1 MVRPRGC
8 TDAVTSGTS
17 SSEEWPPETSSA
29 IVGSGSGPCSSTSTA
44 TWAARWL
51 TPCSRTP
58 RATASALAAA
68 TPTVS
73 APASP
78 GPDVTATASTSDSRT
93 PACAQAR
100 SIVGTIASRWAR
112 LATSGTTPPN
122 RACSSTELAT
132 ASASSRS
139 PRTRPI
145 PVSSHDVSIP
155 STSGSSAILV
165 ALPRSRQRTAPHD
178 PGVHVARLVVAAAH
192 RDALEALTLVE
203 GDRGGVVG
211 THLEQQAPR
220 PAARGLGGQRPEQPR
235 PDAPALRGGRDR
247 DRLDVGLGTGDE
259 QPGVAGQDGG
269 AGRSDRLRHHVP
281 PGRPRGEL
289 GPERG
294 RRP

>member
-93 PACAQAR
+93 PASSQAR

-132 ASASSRS
+132 ASASRRA
-139 PRTRPI
+139 PRTIPI
-145 PVSSHDVSIP
+145 PVSSQDVSMP
-155 STSGSSAILV
+155 RTRGSSATGH
-165 ALPRSRQRTAPHD
+165 LPGQRSPPHD
-178 PGVHVARLVVAAAH
+178 PGVDVPGLVVAATQ
-192 RDALEALTLVE
+192 RDPLEALARVEPQRGLVVRA
-203 GDRGGVVG
+203 D
-211 THLEQQAPR
+211 LEHQARR
-220 PAARGLGGQRPEQPR
+220 PPPDGLGGEGAQE
-235 PDAPALRGGRDR
+235 DGADPA
-247 DRLDVGLGTGDE
+247 T
-259 QPGVAGQDGG
+259 
-269 AGRSDRLRHHVP
+269 
-281 PGRPRGEL
+281 
-289 GPERG
+289 
-294 RRP
+294 